1 MEQNA
6 GRFSP
11 SIEYGLVIVF
21 ALMGVAVVGSGAL
34 GFYLGITA
42 LSNYVLVTAGLV
54 MVGTTAFEIVTGD
67 PGRYTG
73 TNGWIIALVVM
84 AMVSLAAIALQ
95 FL

>member
-6 GRFSP
+6 RRFSP
-11 SIEYGLVIVF
+11 SIEYGLVVAF
-21 ALMGVAVVGSGAL
+21 GLMGVFVVGSGWL
-34 GFYLGITA
+34 GFYLGISM

-54 MVGTTAFEIVTGD
+54 MVGVTGFEIVTRD

-73 TNGWIIALVVM
+73 TNLWLLFLVVM

-95 FL
+95 LL

>member
-6 GRFSP
+6 RRFSP
-11 SIEYGLVIVF
+11 SIEYGMVVVF
-21 ALMGVAVVGSGAL
+21 ALMGIAVAGSGAL

-42 LSNYVLVTAGLV
+42 LSNYVLVTAGIM
-54 MVGTTAFEIVTGD
+54 MVGVTGFEIVTRD

-73 TNGWIIALVVM
+73 TSLWLRFLVVM